1 MEQRLIS
8 KVQAF
13 MKLIVLPLGQR
24 ALAGQSITRPI
35 DESGVILEIVKYIA
49 MNTKIIM
56 DDTIDYTTLSMMVHN
71 ELDTVMDTT
80 HTKVMLVIKYNYEE
94 QSF

>member
-1 MEQRLIS
+1 
-8 KVQAF
+8 
-13 MKLIVLPLGQR
+13 
-24 ALAGQSITRPI
+24 
-35 DESGVILEIVKYIA
+35 
-49 MNTKIIM
+49 M
-56 DDTIDYTTLSMMVHN
+56 DDTIDYTTVSMMVHN